1 MPEPRVGPSGALD
14 GLADALEA
22 RVSEIVASVVEVATS
37 TGDPTDVGP
46 IAEVVRRATY
56 ALAEQLR
63 ALPPPG
69 LEPRGPHRYSGAVPA
84 ARAGAVPLLR
94 VTRAWLRWRDLCVD
108 VCADEGTRLALDLGA
123 VGRALT
129 AARSSCDAA
138 LVGACG
144 AFDDERRRVQDALTE
159 RQAELSF
166 QATHDAL
173 TGLANRAAILALAQE
188 ALVRARRRRTT
199 VAALFVDLDNFKD
212 VNDTLGHRAGD
223 ELLRAVATRL
233 DAPTRGAVLGRLGGD
248 EFVVLLEDLTGPEH
262 AFDVAARLL
271 ESFRDPF
278 RIDGLDGRAL
288 SVTAS
293 IGIAAGERQSAE
305 DLLRDADIA
314 MYRAK
319 WSGRNRAVAFEP
331 EMQWAARTRLELEI
345 ELQSA
350 LDRGEFFLVYQ
361 PTFDLSDMRVTGV
374 EALLRWRHP
383 ERGTVAPGE
392 FIPQLETTG
401 AIVSVGRWVLDEA
414 CRQGAAWHAFGHE
427 IAISVNV
434 SARQIESATFVDDV
448 RAALEGSGL
457 PAGLLT
463 IEITETAIVRD
474 LARSAICL
482 ESIRAIGARIAVDD
496 FGTGYSSLAHLQ
508 CFPVDALKIDR
519 SFVSGM
525 LQGRESEALVHTLVQ
540 LGRALG
546 IETLAEGI
554 EELPQLAHL
563 RGEKCASGQG
573 FLFAEPLP
581 ADEIRAF
588 FANWSGGVA
597 ALGTA

>member
-1 MPEPRVGPSGALD
+1 MTELRVGPFAALGALAD
-14 GLADALEA
+14 VLEERVADLVVAATDVTYDTGPDTDADA
-22 RVSEIVASVVEVATS
+22 
-37 TGDPTDVGP
+37 
-46 IAEVVRRATY
+46 IADVVRRATH
-56 ALAEQLR
+56 ALADRLR
-63 ALPPPG
+63 ALPAPG
-69 LEPRGPHRYSGAVPA
+69 EEVQGSRPYAVVVPA
-84 ARAGAVPLLR
+84 VQAASLPLVR
-94 VTRAWLRWRDLCVD
+94 VTRAWMHWRDLCVET
-108 VCADEGTRLALDLGA
+108 CLEHGRRLGLGA
-123 VGRALT
+123 DAIALAT
-129 AARSSCDAA
+129 HEARSSCDAA
-138 LVGACG
+138 LVTACG
-144 AFDDERRRVQDALTE
+144 AFDDERRRVQDTLRD
-159 RQAELSF
+159 RQAELTF
-166 QATHDAL
+166 QANHDAL
-173 TGLANRAAILALAQE
+173 TGLANRAAILDRADGALA
-188 ALVRARRRRTT
+188 RARRARST
-199 VAALFVDLDNFKD
+199 VAALFIDLDNFKD

-223 ELLRAVATRL
+223 DLLTAVALRL
-233 DAPTRGAVLGRLGGD
+233 DATAHGGVLGRLGGD

-262 AFDVAARLL
+262 AYGVASRLL
-271 ESFRDPF
+271 EAFRDPF
-278 RIDGLDGRAL
+278 LIGDLGGRPL
-288 SVTAS
+288 RVTAS

-305 DLLRDADIA
+305 DLLRDADVA

-331 EMQWAARTRLELEI
+331 EMQWAARSRLELEI

-383 ERGTVAPGE
+383 ERGIVAPGE
-392 FIPQLETTG
+392 FVPQLETTG
-401 AIVSVGRWVLDEA
+401 AIVAVGRWVLHEA
-414 CRQGAAWHAFGHE
+414 CRQGMEWHASGHDV
-427 IAISVNV
+427 AISVNV
-434 SARQIESATFVDDV
+434 SARQLDCPTFVDDV
-448 RAALEGSGL
+448 RSALHASGF
-457 PAGLLT
+457 PPSLLT
-463 IEITETAIVRD
+463 VEITETAIVQD
-474 LARSAICL
+474 LARSADRL
-482 ESIRAIGARIAVDD
+482 EAIRSLGARIAVDD

-554 EELPQLAHL
+554 EDLPQLAHL

-581 ADEIRAF
+581 AEEIRSF